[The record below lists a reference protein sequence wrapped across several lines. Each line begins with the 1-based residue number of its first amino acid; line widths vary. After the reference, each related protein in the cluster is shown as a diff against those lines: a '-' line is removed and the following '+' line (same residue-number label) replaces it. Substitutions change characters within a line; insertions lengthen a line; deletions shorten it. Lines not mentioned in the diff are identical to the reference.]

1 MLDNLLLLSLVVAS
15 FLPILLVAAL
25 IEQYGK
31 FVKEVKADEL
41 ARERREYV
49 EQNLMR

>member
-1 MLDNLLLLSLVVAS
+1 MENLLILSLVVAS

-31 FVKEVKADEL
+31 YIKSVKDDNL
-41 ARERREYV
+41 ARKHRAYV
-49 EQNLMR
+49 EQHCKR

>member
-1 MLDNLLLLSLVVAS
+1 MENLFILLLVIIA
-15 FLPILLVAAL
+15 FTPIILIAAL
-25 IEQYGK
+25 IEQYAK
-31 FVKEVKADEL
+31 FVKSVKDDNL